1 MPMLVPNMDKMIILK
16 IESNLMDQNLKKK
29 KKKSNLGDHNG
40 NNLKFYG

>member
-29 KKKSNLGDHNG
+29 KKK
-40 NNLKFYG
+40 KTQI